1 MSEFDDRLTPTLTS
15 GSRSSRFRL
24 VWQVLVPLG
33 AILFQ
38 VYLPRFIE
46 SLGYLELPLLTVVYF
61 SLMRRQPVAG
71 ALIGASIGLVQDSLS
86 HHPLGLFG
94 LVDTLVGYFSASV
107 SQRFD
112 VQNRA
117 LRFILSFFF
126 FIFHQFFFWLLS
138 RALLGQVI
146 EFNPP
151 QTVIFAFLNAVV
163 SIPLFLVLDRLK
175 EEGR

>member
-1 MSEFDDRLTPTLTS
+1 
-15 GSRSSRFRL
+15 
-24 VWQVLVPLG
+24 
-33 AILFQ
+33 
-38 VYLPRFIE
+38 
-46 SLGYLELPLLTVVYF
+46 
-61 SLMRRQPVAG
+61 MRRQPVAG

-86 HHPLGLFG
+86 RHPLGLFG
-94 LVDTLVGYFSASV
+94 IVDTMVGYFSASV

-112 VQNRA
+112 VQNHS

-126 FIFHQFFFWLLS
+126 FIFHQFFFWLMS
-138 RALLGQVI
+138 RALLGMAV

-151 QTVIFAFLNAVV
+151 QTIILAFLNAVV